1 MIEFKGT
8 EAKRAGVNIEELRQR
23 ARLSLEDFAKKAM
36 IGLEYLTL
44 LIEGHEDK
52 VSPEIVENV
61 LKAGG
66 IRIRAKEHTSEDLKK
81 ILLSIMPPN
90 PPIDPFI

>member
-23 ARLSLEDFAKKAM
+23 TRLSIEDFAKRAIISLKNL
-36 IGLEYLTL
+36 IL
-44 LIEGHEDK
+44 LIEGHEDR

-61 LKAGG
+61 LKAGRV
-66 IRIRAKEHTSEDLKK
+66 RIRAKEYTSEDLKK
-81 ILLSIMPPN
+81 YCCLSCHQILQ
-90 PPIDPFI
+90 

>member
-8 EAKRAGVNIEELRQR
+8 EAKRAGNNIEELRQR
-23 ARLSLEDFAKKAM
+23 TGLSLECFAKSAK
-36 IGLEYLTL
+36 ISSEYLIL

-52 VSPEIVENV
+52 VSPEIIENI

-66 IRIRAKEHTSEDLKK
+66 IRLRAKEYNGEDLKK
-81 ILLSIMPPN
+81 VLLSITPAN
-90 PPIDPFI
+90 PPIVTFI